1 MTQGLRQ
8 ASGSLRLLGPALA
21 AWAITA
27 AVLPFP
33 GAAAWVVGAVLL
45 GTAGFVIAA
54 VRPRTRRR
62 ARPWFTRVALFSAAL
77 GILSVSILTGEQVRA
92 DPGMV
97 AALEDH
103 ESVRVE
109 VSLDGFPAP
118 PASYSGEPRS
128 WVPASTVVRGTPL
141 LLWLDGAPDE
151 TWYPGLDV
159 TVEGRLSALDS
170 VSSAAL
176 ALSVERVEDPEVNG
190 FTLGRVAAFL
200 RSGLRETSGQVTG
213 AELVPGLAIGDTS
226 LVSSELDDAMR
237 VSSLTHLTAV
247 SGANCALITSAVM
260 WLAARVGVP
269 RRARIL
275 LAAIALG
282 AFVTIVGPDSSVQR
296 ATVMAVVMLI
306 SSFGGKR
313 GHGLAAL
320 GSAVILL
327 LALDPWQA
335 YQPGFALSVAAT
347 GGILVLTP
355 ALTKGLKRL
364 RIPAPIAVPT
374 AVAIA
379 AQFACSPILI
389 LLEPSIPAAGVL
401 ANVIA
406 GPAAPLGTGIGLLA
420 ALVIPFAQSLGSFL
434 VILAHWPARWIESTA
449 YIASELPFS
458 TLNWVS
464 GWQGALLMAGVQG
477 LCVVAWAMWTGRI
490 ELARGG
496 ASLMRQP
503 WERRDVHRARRRSP
517 TLTVASVLASLALS
531 VTFIV
536 IVLVPLTVSI
546 GTPKDWVVVTCDV
559 GQGDAILVRDPQA
572 RDSVMLIDTGDD
584 EPKLSACL
592 QRFGVESIEILVL
605 THDDRD
611 HVGALPVALPLTT
624 NALIAPDLVT
634 EDDRP
639 IVEDLEEAGIEY
651 VFATR
656 GMRGTMGEAIDRPF
670 AGVRWEVLS
679 PERNTLHTDRNESS
693 IVLAV
698 RIGETSNHITM
709 LALGDTGNEAQQRL
723 LRDLAGTHFDL
734 VKVAHH
740 GSKDQHPNLYRELR
754 SEYGLVSVG
763 AGNGYGHPSPD
774 TLALLDRLGTAALRT
789 DEHGSIAIS
798 VRDGDIHIWVERS

>member
-1 MTQGLRQ
+1 M
-8 ASGSLRLLGPALA
+8 A
-21 AWAITA
+21 AA
-27 AVLPFP
+27 ALPFP
-33 GAAAWVVGAVLL
+33 GTAAWILGVVLV

-54 VRPRTRRR
+54 VWPRTRLR

-77 GILSVSILTGEQVRA
+77 GILATSILAGEQVRA
-92 DPGMV
+92 DPLLT
-97 AALEDH
+97 AAFEGQKP
-103 ESVRVE
+103 VRVE

-118 PASYSGEPRS
+118 AASYSGEPRS
-128 WVPASTVVRGTPL
+128 WVAASTVARGTPL

-151 TWYPGLDV
+151 TWFPGLDV
-159 TVEGRLSALDS
+159 TVEGRLAALDS
-170 VSSAAL
+170 VSSAAF
-176 ALSVERVEDPEVNG
+176 ALSVEQVEKADVDG
-190 FTLGRVAAFL
+190 LSLGRIAAYL
-200 RSGLRETSGQVTG
+200 RSGLRETSAQVTG

-226 LVSSELDDAMR
+226 LVPNELDDAMR

-260 WLAARVGVP
+260 WVAARAGVP

-296 ATVMAVVMLI
+296 ATVMAAVMLI

-320 GSAVILL
+320 GSAIILL
-327 LALDPWQA
+327 LTLDPWQA

-355 ALTKGLKRL
+355 ALTRGLKRL
-364 RIPAPIAVPT
+364 WTPAPIAVPT

-420 ALVIPFAQSLGSFL
+420 ALVIPFAQSLGNFL
-434 VILAHWPARWIESTA
+434 VFLAHWPARWIESTA

-458 TLNWVS
+458 TLNWVP
-464 GWQGALLMAGVQG
+464 GWQGALLMTGVQG
-477 LCVVAWAMWTGRI
+477 LFLIAWAAWTGRL
-490 ELARGG
+490 ELTRGG
-496 ASLMRQP
+496 VSLMRQP
-503 WERRDVHRARRRSP
+503 WEGRDAHRARRRSV
-517 TLTVASVLASLALS
+517 TLTVASVLAGLALS
-531 VTFIV
+531 VSTIV
-536 IVLVPLTVSI
+536 IVLVPLAVSI
-546 GTPKDWVVVTCDV
+546 GTPKDWTIVTCDV
-559 GQGDAILVRDPQA
+559 GQGDAILVRDPQV

-584 EPKLSACL
+584 EAKLGECL
-592 QRFGVESIEILVL
+592 DRFGVDSIEILVL

-611 HVGALPVALPLTT
+611 HVGALAVALPLTT
-624 NALIAPDLVT
+624 HALIAPDLVT

-639 IVEDLEEAGIEY
+639 TVNNLEEAGIEY
-651 VFATR
+651 GFATR
-656 GMRGTMGEAIDRPF
+656 GMRGTMGDAVDNAS

-679 PERNTLHTDRNESS
+679 PERTTLHTDRNDSS

-698 RIGETSNHITM
+698 RIGEGPNRITM
-709 LALGDTGNEAQQRL
+709 LALGDTGYDAQQRL
-723 LRDLAGTHFDL
+723 LQDLAGTHFDL

-740 GSKDQHPNLYRELR
+740 GSRDQHPDLYRAIR
-754 SEYGLVSVG
+754 SGYGLVSVG
-763 AGNGYGHPSPD
+763 ADNGYGHPSPD
-774 TLALLDRLGTAALRT
+774 TLALLDRSGTAALRT